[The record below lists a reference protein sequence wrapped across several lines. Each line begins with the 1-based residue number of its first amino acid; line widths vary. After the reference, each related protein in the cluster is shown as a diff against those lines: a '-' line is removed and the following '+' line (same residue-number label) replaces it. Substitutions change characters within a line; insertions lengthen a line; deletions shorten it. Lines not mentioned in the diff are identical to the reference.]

1 MKLNKTLLA
10 CCTAAALLSGCNG
23 GGSSDGKSATS
34 SVKAIAAPTG
44 TRWTETTAITPDN
57 GVRMGNPNAPVK
69 LVEYG
74 ALTCSHCAA
83 FSAESTDGLKGLVEK
98 GTVSYEFRNFMLS
111 PLDVPAATLARCGGP
126 GPYFPL
132 TEQLFAAQGEWLGKT
147 KTLTPADQE
156 AAGKLAPL
164 QQSAFLAE
172 KLGLIEFVQQRG
184 ISADK
189 AKACLAN
196 AKEVDGLVKMTDRGI
211 KEFKVEGTPTF
222 VINGI
227 TAKNTGTW
235 EALRPKLIDAGA

>member
-1 MKLNKTLLA
+1 MKLFKTLLV
-10 CCTAAALLSGCNG
+10 CCASAALLSSCG
-23 GGSSDGKSATS
+23 GGASDGKSATS
-34 SVKAIAAPTG
+34 EAKAIPAPAG

-57 GVRMGNPNAPVK
+57 GIRMGNPAAPVK

-83 FSAESTDGLKGLVEK
+83 FAAESADGLKGLVDK

-132 TEQLFAAQGEWLGKT
+132 TEQLFAAQPEWLGKV
-147 KTLTPADQE
+147 KSLTPADQD
-156 AAGKLAPL
+156 AAGKLQPL
-164 QQSAFLAE
+164 QQSAFLAD
-172 KLGLIEFVQQRG
+172 KLGLVEFVQQRG

-196 AKEVDGLVKMTDRGI
+196 AKEVDGFVKMTERAI

-227 TAKNTGTW
+227 TVKNTGTW

>member
-1 MKLNKTLLA
+1 MKMFKTLLA
-10 CCTAAALLSGCNG
+10 CCASAALLSSCG
-23 GGSSDGKSATS
+23 GGASGDGKNAKSGAE
-34 SVKAIAAPTG
+34 AIAAPAG
-44 TRWTETTAITPDN
+44 TRWIETAAITPDN

-74 ALTCSHCAA
+74 ALTCSHCAT
-83 FSAESTDGLKGLVEK
+83 FSAESSDGLKGLIEK

-132 TEQLFAAQGEWLGKT
+132 TEQLFAAQAEWLGKT
-147 KTLTPADQE
+147 KELTPADQE
-156 AAGKLAPL
+156 AAGKMQPL

-184 ISADK
+184 ISAEK
-189 AKACLAN
+189 AKTCLAN
-196 AKEVDGLVKMTDRGI
+196 AKEVDDLVKMTDRGI